1 MFDPAKYEH
10 CQIYFDAKEVHLKDG
25 TIVPINNMLTKK
37 GEKTD
42 DWQQVL
48 YIQAGA
54 GDCWVNLRLLD

>member
-1 MFDPAKYEH
+1 MFNPDKYEH
-10 CQIYFDAKEVHLKDG
+10 CTIYFDEKEVHLKDG

-37 GEKTD
+37 GEQTD
-42 DWQQVL
+42 DWEQVL